1 MLIRAFVVFIC
12 YVLSSYGIFFSPFVV
27 FGTFNNPVGLSIV
40 VLLWVYAWACHMF
53 MSFSWISNR
62 RVRRV
67 WPVTG
72 TVAGVIMFL
81 LPSFGG
87 LIKAQIFTFSNVF
100 YALAFEVIFVLP
112 CLLLAIFLV
121 HFHLK
126 QGQPSLSQPSAAKF
140 KDTHAA

>member
-1 MLIRAFVVFIC
+1 MLIRAFVVLTC

-27 FGTFNNPVGLSIV
+27 FGTLDNPVGLSIA

-62 RVRRV
+62 RVGTV

-87 LIKAQIFTFSNVF
+87 FSKAQFAAEFSFSSVF
-100 YALAFEVIFVLP
+100 YALAIEVIFVLP

-121 HFHLK
+121 HFHIK
-126 QGQPSLSQPSAAKF
+126 QGQPPFITQSTTRGES
-140 KDTHAA
+140 